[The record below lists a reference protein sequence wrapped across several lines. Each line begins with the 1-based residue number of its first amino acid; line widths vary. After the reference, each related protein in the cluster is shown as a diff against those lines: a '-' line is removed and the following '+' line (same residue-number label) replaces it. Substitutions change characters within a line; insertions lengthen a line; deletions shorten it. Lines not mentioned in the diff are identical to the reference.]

1 MRRRPNKPEVNSII
15 IKQKELFLK
24 RLEQA
29 KLRKTPDFATIELDN
44 VLKTLKEGKSKDPNG
59 YVCELFKSEALG
71 SNLKESL
78 LVMFNKMKNQICIP
92 ECLRMA
98 NITIIHKKKCKLDL
112 YNWRG
117 IFVCS
122 ILRTILMKLIYGR
135 TYETI
140 ESTMTDSQIGA
151 RKNKSVRNHLFILNS
166 IISDVSSSKRKH
178 PIDLNIMDFKQMF
191 DSEELEICMNSLYEA
206 NIQND
211 LFALIYQANKTN
223 FFSVKTPGG

>member
-1 MRRRPNKPEVNSII
+1 
-15 IKQKELFLK
+15 
-24 RLEQA
+24 
-29 KLRKTPDFATIELDN
+29 
-44 VLKTLKEGKSKDPNG
+44 
-59 YVCELFKSEALG
+59 
-71 SNLKESL
+71 
-78 LVMFNKMKNQICIP
+78 
-92 ECLRMA
+92 
-98 NITIIHKKKCKLDL
+98 
-112 YNWRG
+112 
-117 IFVCS
+117 
-122 ILRTILMKLIYGR
+122 MKLIHGR

-151 RKNKSVRNHLFILNS
+151 RKNKSVRNHIFILNS

-223 FFSVKTPGG
+223 FFSVKTPGGLTKVEEIKNKVLQGDVLSPMLSSNMVDKHIGRAAMFSDNIYMYKNKVAIPPLTMQDDTLGISECGFRSRKMNNFLNTRSSIMNLQFGREKCEKMHIGKNLNRDICSNLEVDAWKETLVQNEKR